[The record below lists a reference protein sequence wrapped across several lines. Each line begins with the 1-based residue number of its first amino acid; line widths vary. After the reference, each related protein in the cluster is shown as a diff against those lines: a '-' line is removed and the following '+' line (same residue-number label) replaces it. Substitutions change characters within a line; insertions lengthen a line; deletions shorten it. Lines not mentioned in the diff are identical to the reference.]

1 MLRVRLP
8 SPLGDLVATV
18 SDAGLHGLA
27 IGESLDGTQR
37 VAELAAGV
45 LRTQIEQLEQALAAY
60 FAGDREALERL
71 RLPLIEAGTPFQ
83 RRVWAALRA
92 IPPGEVRTYG
102 EIAKAVG
109 NPQGARAVGMA
120 CNRNPI
126 LLVTPCHRVVGANG
140 ALGGFGCGIEAK
152 VTLLTLEGVLRTLH
166 LDT

>member
-18 SDAGLHGLA
+18 SDDGLHGLA
-27 IGESLDGTQR
+27 LGASLDGTQR
-37 VAELAAGV
+37 GSELASGTI
-45 LRTQIEQLEQALAAY
+45 RTQAEQLERALTAY

-140 ALGGFGCGIEAK
+140 ALGGFGCGVAAK
-152 VTLLTLEGVLRTLH
+152 VTLLTLEGVLGTLH
-166 LDT
+166 LGA